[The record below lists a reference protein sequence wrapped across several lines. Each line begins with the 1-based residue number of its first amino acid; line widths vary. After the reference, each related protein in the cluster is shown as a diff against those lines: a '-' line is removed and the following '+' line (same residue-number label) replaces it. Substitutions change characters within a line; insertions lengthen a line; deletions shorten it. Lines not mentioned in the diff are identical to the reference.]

1 MTTAKERFAVS
12 HLGMREFHQGRN
24 AWELMKELI
33 QNSWDEAPEC
43 TMCTVTIEPQGL
55 TGNTLIT
62 VEDNGPGFTNIAD
75 AYTLMGNTAK
85 RADPKKR
92 GRFNLGEKEFI
103 SVAHHAK
110 IETAGHTVNFPEK
123 GGRTVSKNK
132 RERGTKITALMP
144 WTDEEA
150 NDLTR
155 RLWIF
160 RPSEC
165 GLTVNGTI
173 VPKREPL
180 KVGKAILETLL
191 QDHLGAPMRKTRRS
205 AEYHVVQPLTQ
216 GQSWIYEMGIPIQ
229 EIDTPFDVDVQQKV
243 PMPPNRTEV
252 PARYIS
258 AIYAEALNLMHK
270 EMEEADFGAGWV
282 KAALEDAKTS
292 PEAVRQTITGR
303 YGPKVLLISN
313 DADANL
319 EAQERGYELI
329 NPRSLS
335 PTERDR
341 FKGDGQ
347 MQTTKDVFPSP
358 DLNDPIPVPE
368 DDIKA
373 AFAGWV
379 KDIGRACNLTV
390 TVEYINNPTF
400 KRRADCSM
408 GKADPTVRFNT
419 AELEE
424 TFFRPPYNRED
435 QLELVIHEF
444 GHAIGDLKLKHG
456 PRWGRGVAKAAG
468 KVAGYLARQKT

>member
-12 HLGMREFHQGRN
+12 HLGMREFHQGRD
-24 AWELMKELI
+24 AAELMKELI
-33 QNSWDEAPEC
+33 QNAWDEAPDC
-43 TMCTVTIEPQGL
+43 TMCTVTIQPQGL

-62 VEDNGPGFTNIAD
+62 VEDNGPGFANIED
-75 AYTLMGNTAK
+75 AYTLMGNTAE

-103 SVAHHAK
+103 SVAVHAK

-132 RERGTKITALMP
+132 RPSGTKITALMP
-144 WTDEEA
+144 WTEEESH
-150 NDLTR
+150 DLTK

-160 RPSEC
+160 RPSDC
-165 GLTVNGTI
+165 GLTVNGTV
-173 VPKREPL
+173 VPRREPV
-180 KVGKAILETLL
+180 KIGRAVLETVL
-191 QDHLGAPMRKTRRS
+191 QDHIGAPMRKTRRTTD
-205 AEYHVVQPLTQ
+205 YHVLEGLMP
-216 GQSWIYEMGIPIQ
+216 GESWIYEMGIPIQ
-229 EIDTPFDVDVQQKV
+229 QIETPFDIDVQQKV

-258 AIYAEALNLMHK
+258 AIYAEALNLMNQ

-282 KAALEDAKTS
+282 KTAIEEPRASAES
-292 PEAVRQTITGR
+292 VRETIRGR

-313 DADANL
+313 DSDANL

-335 PTERDR
+335 QTERDR
-341 FKGDGQ
+341 FKGDGA
-347 MQTTKDVFPSP
+347 MKTTKDVFPSP
-358 DLNDPIPVPE
+358 DLSNPVPVE
-368 DDIKA
+368 QDDAKA
-373 AFAGWV
+373 AFGAWI
-379 KDIGRACNLTV
+379 KEIGLACNLNV

-400 KRRADCSM
+400 KRKADCSM
-408 GKADPTVRFNT
+408 GKTNPTLRLNT
-419 AELEE
+419 ADLSDSL
-424 TFFRPPYNRED
+424 FLPPYNRED

-468 KVAGYLARQKT
+468 LVGQYLARK